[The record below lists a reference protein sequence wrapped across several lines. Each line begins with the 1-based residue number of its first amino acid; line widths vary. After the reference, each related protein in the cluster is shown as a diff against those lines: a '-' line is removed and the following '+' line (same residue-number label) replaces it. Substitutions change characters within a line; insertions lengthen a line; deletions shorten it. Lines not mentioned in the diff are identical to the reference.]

1 MCRLSFGNHAAPM
14 QAPNS
19 APDIVLAWYFF
30 GTTITVAHRIL
41 HFVYG
46 REEFAACET
55 CVVFMVGF
63 AV

>member
-1 MCRLSFGNHAAPM
+1 M